1 MTAGHS
7 GLLSIDCQSMPRSRH
22 DGGLAWLQPG
32 GRPLTAGEHVRPH
45 RHDQNQLVYAAS
57 GVLAV
62 TTPAGTWVVP
72 SQRAVWVPAGAE
84 HAHRAH
90 GPTLLRTL
98 MVPVDAAFGR
108 TGPAIIDVTPLLREL
123 ILTLVDDPPA
133 DADRR
138 RRLEQV
144 TVDQLRPVREPP
156 LRLPNPADD
165 RLRTVDAILRSDPG
179 GGHPLAD
186 LAAAA
191 GSSPR
196 TLQRLCRRE
205 LGISLGQWRTE
216 LRVVHALAL
225 LADGHAVTTT
235 AHRCGWANPSDFI
248 AVFQAAV
255 GVTPGQYRAGLN
267 IGRHPGRAG

>member
-1 MTAGHS
+1 
-7 GLLSIDCQSMPRSRH
+7 MPRSRH
-22 DGGLAWLQPG
+22 GLAWLQPG

-98 MVPVDAAFGR
+98 MVPVDPAFDR
-108 TGPAIIDVTPLLREL
+108 PGPAIIDVTPLLREL
-123 ILTLVDDPPA
+123 ILTLVDDPPR
-133 DADRR
+133 DPDHR

-144 TVDQLRPVREPP
+144 TVDQLRPVPEPP

-165 RLRTVDAILRSDPG
+165 RLRAVDTLLRRDPG
-179 GGHPLAD
+179 GGHALAA

-191 GSSPR
+191 GTSPR
-196 TLQRLCRRE
+196 TLQRLCRQE

-225 LADGHAVTTT
+225 LADGHPVTTT

-248 AVFQAAV
+248 TTFQVAV
-255 GVTPGQYRAGLN
+255 GLTPGQYRAGLTRPPKDRN
-267 IGRHPGRAG
+267 ISRTKATPG